1 MLWYNHSS
9 EQMCLLI
16 FKLISQV
23 SVVAHGPLI
32 FEFLLNR
39 VGLYEDSFA
48 KAGLLLGTSSLVRD
62 VTQMELML

>member
-1 MLWYNHSS
+1 
-9 EQMCLLI
+9 MCLLI

-39 VGLYEDSFA
+39 VGLYDDSFA

-62 VTQMELML
+62 VIQMELML